1 MLWQLRLVFAAILE
15 KKHNGVVCFVEDFVV
30 YLVIWNCFEHL
41 KSIQIVVMKSK
52 IWRVGEG
59 EGVGVGLGLGVGG
72 WVSSS
77 IINTHPHSSHVGL
90 NIMGASER
98 INWVLSITIEHW
110 I

>member
-1 MLWQLRLVFAAILE
+1 
-15 KKHNGVVCFVEDFVV
+15 
-30 YLVIWNCFEHL
+30 
-41 KSIQIVVMKSK
+41 
-52 IWRVGEG
+52 VGEG